1 MLPPE
6 FQLTQEFIFFLIVT
20 KKIVTSLVASVLYQC
35 KTEKGLKQRFQTL
48 HDLFISSRSSLT
60 TYNYSLKREQRVKIM

>member
-6 FQLTQEFIFFLIVT
+6 FQLTQEFNFFLIVT

-35 KTEKGLKQRFQTL
+35 KTEKGYATK
-48 HDLFISSRSSLT
+48 ISNT
-60 TYNYSLKREQRVKIM
+60 P